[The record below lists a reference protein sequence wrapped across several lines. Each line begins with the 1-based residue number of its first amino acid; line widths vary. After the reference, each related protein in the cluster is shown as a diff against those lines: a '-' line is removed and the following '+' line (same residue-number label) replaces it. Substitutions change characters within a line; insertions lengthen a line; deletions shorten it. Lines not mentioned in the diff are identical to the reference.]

1 MQKSC
6 SKIFTFPLD
15 FCLKTFQTDN
25 CLKTSKQTGAM
36 MKSQDDT
43 CIVMKGGRKFRRLP
57 MHVSMHV
64 ENEASVETVL
74 R

>member
-1 MQKSC
+1 MQKAS
-6 SKIFTFPLD
+6 SKIDTFD
-15 FCLKTFQTDN
+15 FCFQTDN
-25 CLKTSKQTGAM
+25 SLKTSEQTGAM

-64 ENEASVETVL
+64 ENEASGETVL